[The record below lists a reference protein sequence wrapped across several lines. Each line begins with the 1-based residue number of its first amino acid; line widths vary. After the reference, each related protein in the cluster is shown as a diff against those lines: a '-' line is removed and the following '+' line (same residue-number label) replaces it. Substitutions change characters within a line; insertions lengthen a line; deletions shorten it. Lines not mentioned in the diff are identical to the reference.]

1 MLLPP
6 PKPCCGSAKKLPKEV
21 QTSACEVHLEMLV
34 SEVKNE
40 TPAGLKKRLA
50 DEAKALRVA
59 SYESD
64 HNVQDLVNKF
74 SGVVLKDSIV
84 KIRDR

>member
-1 MLLPP
+1 
-6 PKPCCGSAKKLPKEV
+6 
-21 QTSACEVHLEMLV
+21 LEMLV
-34 SEVKNE
+34 SEVKNG

-50 DEAKALRVA
+50 DEANALRVA